1 MAIFPMKSLNMFY
14 DTLQVPRNATI
25 AALRTAHKTLS
36 ERLQPDRNLDNSG
49 AAALQLLQVNKALE
63 VLTHPHARGAYDA
76 WLGQR
81 SGTLGAAGDIGVPT
95 LPELVEPP
103 SQANASSKVSSET
116 LAPLPTLDLDGFA
129 AEIAAKAKAKSSTTA
144 PAPAVPAQTPASAP
158 APLSSAV
165 ATATATAPS
174 TAKPTATLTPAPVP
188 SLSINAPSTP
198 SGFAETQPY
207 HPSDADALP
216 DLNASNRKAA
226 AGAKATPSV
235 GGQGTA
241 VVRSAPLRAF
251 DWLRDRPLALVAA
264 ALLSV
269 LLIAFAPW
277 LWHAAFGVI
286 KAEVPATP
294 ALQPT
299 YVEPPAEA
307 VSAPASAVE
316 PVEPVQVVPAV
327 QDTSTPPP
335 TESRPAHKAKPRKV
349 VKRVAE
355 PRRAQEPVAPVPQP
369 EPVVAPVPVDPG
381 GHTGYAPK
389 CRWVTPTNWSCK

>member
-1 MAIFPMKSLNMFY
+1 MKSLNTFY
-14 DTLQVPRNATI
+14 DTLQVPRNATV
-25 AALRTAHKTLS
+25 AVLRAAHKTLS
-36 ERLQPDRNLDNSG
+36 ERLQPDRNPDNSG
-49 AAALQLLQVNKALE
+49 ATARQLQQVNKALE
-63 VLTHPHARGAYDA
+63 VLTHPHAREAYDA

-81 SGTLGAAGDIGVPT
+81 NGTLGAVGDIGVPT

-103 SQANASSKVSSET
+103 SQASTSTKVSSET

-144 PAPAVPAQTPASAP
+144 PAPAVPVQTPAPVSIP
-158 APLSSAV
+158 V
-165 ATATATAPS
+165 ANATATAPS
-174 TAKPTATLTPAPVP
+174 IAKPTATLTPAPVP
-188 SLSINAPSTP
+188 GLSINAPSTP

-241 VVRSAPLRAF
+241 VMRSAPLRAF

-269 LLIAFAPW
+269 LLVAFAPW

-316 PVEPVQVVPAV
+316 PVEPVQAVPAV
-327 QDTSTPPP
+327 QDTATPPP
-335 TESRPAHKAKPRKV
+335 TASKPSHKAKPRKV